1 MLEYIHLINFQKHK
15 DFTQHFTEKTT
26 YITGV
31 NGCGKST
38 VLRALMWVAC
48 NQGDS
53 KSFIRT
59 YEEDGSVC
67 TSKEVSAEVGI
78 DGHIVK
84 RVYSS
89 SKNEY
94 YVDGLKITGFGKSVP
109 EEVANIFKMSD
120 LNYSEQFS
128 SLFLLNDSGNSL
140 ATELGEVASLEEM
153 DELSDAVNASIRTKN
168 AEVESIEEACNESSK
183 KIENVGNLPSVLET
197 MDDEIRKMISEY
209 KDKDREIKEL
219 QDIRDTLSEKKDLT
233 YLKDKLDNTEPEAS
247 LFNDDV
253 YLSDL
258 IIISTKLKELPPIP
272 QTIIDNL
279 DFNIEESEFYVEDVS
294 YLENILNQVRNI
306 DKENADDKTELNSID
321 NQLNEFKVCPFCGSQ
336 TGEHKCQN

>member
-78 DGHIVK
+78 DGHTVK

-94 YVDGLKITGFGKSVP
+94 YVDGLKITGFGKSIP

-153 DELSDAVNASIRTKN
+153 DELSDAVNASIRVKN

-183 KIENVGNLPSVLET
+183 KIEDAGQLPTILEA
-197 MDDEIRKMISEY
+197 MDDDIRKMIYEY
-209 KDKDREIKEL
+209 NEKDKELKEL
-219 QDIRDTLSEKKDLT
+219 ELIRNTLSEKKDLT

-272 QTIIDNL
+272 QSIISNL
-279 DFNIEESEFYVEDVS
+279 DFDIDDSEFFVEDFS
-294 YLENILNQVRNI
+294 YLENTVIQIRNI
-306 DKENADDKTELNSID
+306 DKELANDKEQLESIN